1 MEREGAQGM
10 RTNDSLRIGD
20 AERDGAITAL
30 ARHFADGRLTQDEH
44 EERAGRALKAR
55 TGADL
60 RVLFSDLPRLDPP
73 APPKRRASGN
83 HLLLTSMASALLVM
97 AGVLLMLHLLP
108 LIALIALVFFLARIF
123 TGGPRGWSGRGYR
136 PDWRDNPWHDR
147 QHGGGFNRR

>member
-1 MEREGAQGM
+1 M

-20 AERDGAITAL
+20 VERDGAIAAL

-44 EERAGRALKAR
+44 EERTARALKAR

-73 APPKRRASGN
+73 APPQRRSSGG
-83 HLLLTSMASALLVM
+83 HVLLTSVASALLVM

-108 LIALIALVFFLARIF
+108 VIAIIALLFVVARIYSGGRRGT
-123 TGGPRGWSGRGYR
+123 TGRVYR
-136 PDWRDNPWHDR
+136 ADWRDNHPWNDR
-147 QHGGGFNRR
+147 GYGGGYYRR